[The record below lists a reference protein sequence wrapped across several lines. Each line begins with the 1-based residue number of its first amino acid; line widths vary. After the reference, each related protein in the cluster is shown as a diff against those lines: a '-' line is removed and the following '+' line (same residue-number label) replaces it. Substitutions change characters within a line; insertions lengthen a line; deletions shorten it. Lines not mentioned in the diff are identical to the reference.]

1 MGKGYSRNG
10 STARSAKSSGVTGLV
25 GGKLE
30 EIAREGA
37 QRMLA
42 EALELEVD
50 EFLQRARYAR
60 GQEFRDFGMEYIPPQ
75 RPCAGA
81 DGWHRHGPGAS
92 QDAAG
97 ERCACGGGG
106 DRF

>member
-37 QRMLA
+37 HRMLA
-42 EALELEVD
+42 EALEMEVD

-60 GQEFRDFGMEYIPPQ
+60 GQAFRGFGMEYIPPQ
-75 RPCAGA
+75 RTRPGA
-81 DGWHRHGPGAS
+81 DGRHRHGAGAS

-97 ERCACGGGG
+97 E
-106 DRF
+106 

>member
-1 MGKGYSRNG
+1 MGKGYSRDG
-10 STARSAKSSGVTGLV
+10 STARRAKRSGVTGLA

-60 GQEFRDFGMEYIPPQ
+60 GQEFRGYRNGHAAERTVGIGMGQ
-75 RPCAGA
+75 VQ
-81 DGWHRHGPGAS
+81 S
-92 QDAAG
+92 
-97 ERCACGGGG
+97 RCRG
-106 DRF
+106 